1 MIATLR
7 PDAERQVAVAWLSM
21 GSCATPAR
29 AMPARV
35 MVLRPVNSNGIAHAS
50 ALLRARNIVVAPAV
64 ESGPQR

>member
-1 MIATLR
+1 MIASPH
-7 PDAERQVAVAWLSM
+7 PDAERQVAIAWLSM
-21 GSCATPAR
+21 VGCATPAR

-50 ALLRARNIVVAPAV
+50 ALLRARNIVVAAVV